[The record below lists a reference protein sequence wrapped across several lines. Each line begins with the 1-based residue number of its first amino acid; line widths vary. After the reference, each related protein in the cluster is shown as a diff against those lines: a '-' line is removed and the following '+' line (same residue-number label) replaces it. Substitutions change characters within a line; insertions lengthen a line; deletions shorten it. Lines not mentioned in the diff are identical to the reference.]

1 MTWPFENDTS
11 GIVKRISNRSISANR
26 KRNIFIVLTIVLA
39 SALLSAIVLYGFG
52 VMQETQNRNQKTAQI
67 MYHAISEQQGQELY
81 KQEEI
86 AWVGEFFNAFSEQV
100 NHSTVNFTYANA
112 DMLKSQSMP
121 YSGDLPASENEIVVQ
136 ESFLDSL
143 GYSNELG
150 QTIQIP
156 FSDGTTHDFKLTGI
170 LDVKTGD
177 IGRYTA
183 IISKELVRQQYG
195 DEGMIDYYIGLKGA
209 QNMSEEEATNYA
221 NTLAQQLKISD
232 DSVIVRSTYFNLKD
246 ENHGSDMLF
255 YFLIGFVTFIGSG
268 IVIYSIFYISVASS
282 IRNYGQLR
290 TIGTTKRQIK
300 KMVYRE
306 GKLLAAIAIQIG
318 LVIGNVIGYFL
329 VPAGWYWL
337 TTLCVTA
344 GVGLFAFIIVMIAIH
359 TPVKRAAAVSPLEAL
374 RYSDYQ
380 GKMKE
385 SSVLH
390 RKITPAS
397 LAKMNLSRQKAKSTL
412 TILSLSLGG
421 VLVVLIS
428 TMLVSY
434 DGVAEARG
442 RAFPVGEFNIQ
453 LNANQSWDTAG
464 ISLSGLQQKNFLNAD
479 FINAVESIDGV
490 TGIKHWYYTDAEY
503 RVNGNSGKWI
513 QGFCRDEQQNLEKD
527 RIAGTTDYD
536 ELVAENGIVL
546 LQERADLYDIEAA
559 LGDTV
564 EVDYKTESGQIR
576 TKAYTVMG
584 IVNEYSYSGFSKC
597 FALPEQF
604 MNEATGIDC
613 TGTISVI
620 TDMKKYD
627 TVEAALNQLIDGNSD
642 LVMETIKESITY
654 YSGLQQLSFGVLLI
668 VAVIVVCFSLINL
681 VNTTI
686 TNFLSRRQEI
696 GMLQAIGL
704 SKKQLIKMLC
714 YEGLMYS
721 VFATLVTL
729 VLGTGL
735 GFLSVQV
742 VVKTMNPYFY
752 YSFPWL
758 IVLIYLAILLIVQF
772 TLISYTTG
780 NLKKQSLVEQIR
792 TME

>member
-1 MTWPFENDTS
+1 MTWPFENDT
-11 GIVKRISNRSISANR
+11 GAIVKRISSRNVSANR
-26 KRNIFIVLTIVLA
+26 KRNIFIVLTIALA
-39 SALLSAIVLYGFG
+39 SVLLSAIVLYGFG

-81 KQEEI
+81 HQEGI
-86 AWVGEFFNAFSEQV
+86 AWVGEFSDAFSEQV
-100 NHSTVNFTYANA
+100 NHSTVHFTYANA
-112 DMLKSQSMP
+112 AMLKSQGMP
-121 YSGDLPASENEIVVQ
+121 YSGNLPASEDEIVVQ
-136 ESFLDSL
+136 EAFLKSL

-156 FSDGTTHDFKLTGI
+156 FSDGTAHNFKLTGI

-183 IISKELVRQQYG
+183 IISKELVEQQYG
-195 DEGMIDYYIGLKGA
+195 SRDMIDYYVGLKDA
-209 QNMSEEEATNYA
+209 QNMSEEDAASYA
-221 NTLAQQLKISD
+221 NTLAQQLEISD
-232 DSVIVRSTYFNLKD
+232 DHVIVRSTYFDLKD
-246 ENHGSDMLF
+246 ENRGSDMLF
-255 YFLIGFVTFIGSG
+255 YFLIGFITFIGSG

-282 IRNYGQLR
+282 IRSYGQLR

-306 GKLLAAIAIQIG
+306 GKILAAIGIPIG

-337 TTLCVTA
+337 TTLCVTV
-344 GVGLFAFIIVMIAIH
+344 GVGLFAFMIVMIAIH
-359 TPVKRAAAVSPLEAL
+359 TPVKRAAAVSPMEAL
-374 RYSDYQ
+374 RYSDYN
-380 GKMKE
+380 GKVKE

-390 RKITPAS
+390 RKLTPAS
-397 LAKMNLSRQKAKSTL
+397 LAKMNLSRQRAKSIL
-412 TILSLSLGG
+412 TILSLSIGG

-442 RAFPVGEFNIQ
+442 RAFPVGEFNVK
-453 LNANQSWDTAG
+453 LNANQSFDTAYV
-464 ISLSGLQQKNFLNAD
+464 SLTKLQQKNLYNDD
-479 FINAVESIDGV
+479 FEEAIEAIDGV
-490 TGIKHWYYTDAEY
+490 TEIVRWYYTDAEY
-503 RVNGNSGKWI
+503 SVNGNSEKWI
-513 QGFCRDEQQNLEKD
+513 QGFRRDEQQNLEKELV
-527 RIAGTTDYD
+527 AGTVDYD
-536 ELVAENGIVL
+536 ELVAGNGIVL
-546 LQERADLYDIEAA
+546 LQERAGLYDIEAA

-564 EVDYKTESGQIR
+564 EVNYRAESSQICTKT
-576 TKAYTVMG
+576 YTVMG
-584 IVNEYSYSGFSKC
+584 IVNEYSYSGFPKC
-597 FALPEQF
+597 FTLPEQL

-613 TGTISVI
+613 TGAISVI
-620 TDMKKYD
+620 TDAEQFD
-627 TVEAALNQLIDGNSD
+627 TVEAALNRLIDGNSD
-642 LVMETIKESITY
+642 LVLETIKESITY

-686 TNFLSRRQEI
+686 TNFLSRRQEV

-714 YEGLMYS
+714 YEGSIYS

-729 VLGTGL
+729 ALGTGL

-742 VVKTMNPYFY
+742 VVKTMNPYFN

-758 IVLIYLAILLIVQF
+758 VVLIYLAILLIVQF
-772 TLISYTTG
+772 ILISYTTG
-780 NLKKQSLVEQIR
+780 NLKKRALVEQIR
-792 TME
+792 AME